1 MYVCIYV
8 YMRYVRCSTSRNY
21 TCIHTIKYIHTCIR
35 AQIHTCIHC
44 ASSTAAQIL
53 LASQWIHT
61 HIHTHIHTYMHTY
74 IQWRKLYD
82 STDPAGIPMP
92 GGAHEKYNSF
102 QKICI
107 LRCLRPDKVVP
118 VVQQLVIDEMGQ
130 RYVEPPPVCTRLCV
144 IFMLG

>member
-1 MYVCIYV
+1 M
-8 YMRYVRCSTSRNY
+8 
-21 TCIHTIKYIHTCIR
+21 HTC
-35 AQIHTCIHC
+35 ANTHMHTLRKLYG
-44 ASSTAAQIL
+44 STDPAGIPMDTY
-53 LASQWIHT
+53 SHT
-61 HIHTHIHTYMHTY
+61 HTHTYMHTY